1 MSNGFLSKRVKKR
14 DQIGI
19 TSDRYE
25 FLGLDQA
32 EPDLG
37 DPLVGP
43 SSIGVNPAP
52 VGQPYVLVAIQGQTG
67 KRYWTPPQGLSG
79 LGLIPGSFT
88 IRDEGVTVGLAQSF
102 TTLNFVGDG
111 ISVDAVGSGIDDQT
125 GIATVRVVHIGY
137 GNTNEIQYVNSA
149 GLQTGATGIVYA
161 NGNVGF
167 GSITP
172 TVKLDLVGDVLVSG
186 GGTFSYITVQ
196 NISAN
201 NSISIGSTQIVS
213 NTRQLRNILSI
224 DETTRLTIESALQ
237 LEPNNFN
244 SLNVSGV
251 GTFGGKVDLNG
262 GAEIDGQTTVE
273 NLNVTGIATV
283 ATARLNAGTATLST
297 ANIVNSNVSGVS
309 TLANVIISSGLATFT
324 SAVSTNLNVS
334 GIATIVEAK
343 ITNSNISGFST
354 ISSLLV
360 TGNAD
365 VSGNFSVDNN
375 TLYVDSNNNR
385 VGIGT
390 SNAQYTL
397 DVLGNVNIDG
407 TLYVDGSSGLAG
419 QVLTSSGLGT
429 PFWGNLGDV
438 TAGAANSI
446 TIGDSDFNA
455 IVYPILS
462 PVTTGVSTVS
472 VDSDGLAYNPFTN
485 RLGIG
490 SAIPSVEL
498 DVSGDVNV
506 TKTVTAKNFVG
517 DLSAGIATITTLNT
531 GDITVQF
538 AQGTNLN
545 YTGVGT
551 IATLRAT
558 NSTLTNLISTD
569 ATVTDI
575 DGTNLNYTG
584 VGTIATLKSTNST
597 LTNLTSTDAT
607 ITDIDGTNLNYSG
620 VGTVTTLASTNATI
634 TNLTSTDATI
644 TDIDGTNLNYSGVGT
659 IATLRSTSATLTN
672 LISTDATVT
681 DIDGTNLNYT
691 GVGTIATLYTGS
703 ITGPAEIVIDPTTIG
718 DNSGSVRI
726 KGDLFVDGTQTIV
739 NSTTVELADFNVGI
753 ATTVGTNILL
763 DGAGIGI
770 GATGIRK
777 TLSWN
782 NNSTSLKSSENF
794 DLNSGKS
801 YKINGTE
808 ILSSSHLNVPNINIS
823 GISTLANVRI
833 ATGIATF
840 NYLDVVN
847 LNISGTASITSGIAS
862 ITTAYI
868 GIGTIADFTTTNLN
882 VVGITTTRNLNV
894 GTGGTVLSTTSRGYV
909 GINSTSARAELDIR
923 GNAVVSGVITATKFV
938 GNVEVPTVTATNF
951 SADTAYIGI
960 TTTLRLEVGIGGTA
974 LTVNQSGFVGI
985 NTRFPQSRL
994 SVGGT
999 ISEIVNGVYYDVLTT
1014 QDIGLGTSQVPSNN
1028 ELGALAYL
1036 DEYLPPQFASG
1047 IVTTSNFNTVTV
1059 DSFATNATRSSKYL
1073 IQVSCKGQ
1081 FQPGSGSVS
1090 NLVPG
1095 SFYMPG
1101 TYTGVGL
1108 TGGSG
1113 YDALAT
1119 ITVNGTTATVVNTT
1133 TFNVFTTSSPH
1144 GIGNSQPVRFALDIF
1159 KAAYV
1164 GIVSSDV
1171 FYTRAPHGI
1180 GSSVAVS
1187 FASSVT
1193 NPLGIAITA
1202 GQTYYATGTG
1212 STTFTVQYS
1221 VGGNRVI
1228 NMSDTTFTGLGNT
1241 ATLAGLAITANNIVY
1256 ATGIGLTTFSVSYVS
1271 GGSSIV
1277 AVGVTQL
1284 SNTVSISGGV
1294 SSVAITTTGSG
1305 YRQGQVLTVN
1315 TNNIGTVGSGF
1326 SFTTGPLVDDFQVS
1340 DILVLQTVGSASTNV
1355 EVIEYVTLANN
1366 INLGEVTADINSGN
1380 VRVRFAP
1387 TYKKFNEIRV
1397 TRTSLD
1403 V

>member
-111 ISVDAVGSGIDDQT
+111 ISVDDVGSGIDDQT
-125 GIATVRVVHIGY
+125 GIATVRVIHIGY
-137 GNTNEIQYVNSA
+137 GNTNEIQYVNSV
-149 GLQTGATGIVYA
+149 GLQTGATGIVYV
-161 NGNVGF
+161 NGNIGF
-167 GSITP
+167 GSINP
-172 TVKLDLVGDVLVSG
+172 TVKLDLIGDVLVSG
-186 GGTFSYITVQ
+186 GGTFSYVTL
-196 NISAN
+196 ADLTAT

-213 NTRQLRNILSI
+213 NSRELQNIASI
-224 DETTRLTIESALQ
+224 DEITRLTLESALE
-237 LEPNNFN
+237 LDPNDFN
-244 SLNVSGV
+244 TLNVAGV
-251 GTFGGKVDLNG
+251 GTFGGKVDLDSGVEVNG
-262 GAEIDGQTTVE
+262 QATLE
-273 NLNVTGIATV
+273 NLNVTGVATV
-283 ATARLNAGTATLST
+283 STAYLNAGEVTLST
-297 ANIVNSNVSGVS
+297 ADITNANVTGVT
-309 TLANVIISSGLATFT
+309 TLANVIISDGDVTLT
-324 SAVSTNLNVS
+324 SLDTTDLNVS
-334 GIATIVEAK
+334 GVATIATLNAI
-343 ITNSNISGFST
+343 NSSISGIST
-354 ISSLLV
+354 ISTLSV
-360 TGNAD
+360 TGNATFD
-365 VSGNFSVDNN
+365 TN
-375 TLYVDSNNNR
+375 TLYVNSSNHT

-390 SNAQYTL
+390 TNGQYTL
-397 DVLGNVNIDG
+397 DVLGDVNVDG
-407 TLYVDGSSGLAG
+407 TLYVAGSSGLAG
-419 QVLTSSGLGT
+419 QVLTSSGLGN

-446 TIGDSDFNA
+446 TVGDSDFDA
-455 IVYPILS
+455 IVYPIFS
-462 PVTTGVSTVS
+462 PVISGVTTVS
-472 VDSDGLAYNPFTN
+472 LDSDGLVYNASSN

-490 SAIPSVEL
+490 SAIPSAEL
-498 DVSGDVNV
+498 DVSGDVAV
-506 TKTVTAKNFVG
+506 TNTVTASNFVG
-517 DLSAGIATITTLNT
+517 DLSAGMATITTLNT
-531 GDITVQF
+531 GNITVQF
-538 AQGTNLN
+538 AQGDNLN

-551 IATLRAT
+551 IATIV
-558 NSTLTNLISTD
+558 STS
-569 ATVTDI
+569 
-575 DGTNLNYTG
+575 
-584 VGTIATLKSTNST
+584 
-597 LTNLTSTDAT
+597 AT
-607 ITDIDGTNLNYSG
+607 ITNLSSTNATIADLDGTNLNYSG
-620 VGTVTTLASTNATI
+620 VGTVATLNSTTATI
-634 TNLTSTDATI
+634 TNLSSTDASI
-644 TDIDGTNLNYSGVGT
+644 TDLDGTNLNYSGVGT
-659 IATLRSTSATLTN
+659 IATLNSTSATLTN
-672 LISTDATVT
+672 LTSTDASIT
-681 DIDGTNLNYT
+681 DLDGTNLNYS
-691 GVGTIATLYTGS
+691 GVGTIATLNSTTATITNLSSTSGTVTNLSGTNLNYSGVGTVSTLYSGS
-703 ITGPAEIVIDPTTIG
+703 ITGPSEIIIDPTTIG

-726 KGDLFVDGTQTIV
+726 KGDLYVDGTQTIV

-753 ATTVGTNILL
+753 ATTVSTNSLL

-770 GATGIRK
+770 GATSIRK

-794 DLNSGKS
+794 DLAGGKA
-801 YKINGTE
+801 YKIGGVE
-808 ILSSSHLNVPNINIS
+808 LLSASHLNIPNINIS
-823 GISTLANVRI
+823 GISTLANVKI

-840 NYLDVVN
+840 TYLDVVN

-882 VVGITTTRNLNV
+882 VTGIATTRRLNV
-894 GTGGTVLSTTSRGYV
+894 GVGGTIISTTAGGYV
-909 GINSTSARAELDIR
+909 GIHSTTPRADLDIR

-938 GNVEVPTVTATNF
+938 GNIEVPFVTATNLE
-951 SADTAYIGI
+951 AQTIYATGV
-960 TTTLRLEVGIGGTA
+960 TTSIRLEVGIGGTA
-974 LTVNQSGFVGI
+974 LTVNQTGFVGI

-999 ISEIVNGVYYDVLTT
+999 ISEVINGVYYDVLTT

-1036 DEYLPPQFASG
+1036 DEYFPPQFFSG
-1047 IVTTSNFNTVTV
+1047 IVTTSSYDTITV
-1059 DSFATNATRSSKYL
+1059 DSFSTNSIRSAKYL
-1073 IQVSCKGQ
+1073 IQTSCKGQ
-1081 FQPGSGSVS
+1081 FQPGSGSIS
-1090 NLVPG
+1090 SITSG
-1095 SFYMPG
+1095 TFYMPG

-1119 ITVNGTTATVVNTT
+1119 ITVNGTTATVINSGIS

-1144 GIGNSQPVRFALDIF
+1144 GIGSSQPVRFASNIF

-1171 FYTRAPHGI
+1171 FYTKAPHGI
-1180 GSSVAVS
+1180 GNSVAVS
-1187 FASSVT
+1187 FATSALS
-1193 NPLGIAITA
+1193 PLGVAVTA
-1202 GQTYYATGTG
+1202 GTTYYATGTG
-1212 STTFTVQYS
+1212 TTSFTIQYS
-1221 VGGNRVI
+1221 VGGSQVI
-1228 NMSDTTFTGLGNT
+1228 NISNTTFAGLGNT
-1241 ATLAGLAITANNIVY
+1241 AVLAGLAITANNIVY

-1277 AVGVTQL
+1277 AVGVTEFSGGNL
-1284 SNTVSISGGV
+1284 LSISGGV

-1305 YRQGQVLTVN
+1305 YIEGDVITVN
-1315 TNNIGTVGSGF
+1315 TNDIGTVGTGF
-1326 SFTTGPLVDDFQVS
+1326 SFTVGNLVQDFQTS

-1355 EVIEYVTLANN
+1355 ELIEYVTIANKN
-1366 INLGEVTADINSGN
+1366 TLGELTTDINSGN
-1380 VRVRFAP
+1380 VRIRFTP
-1387 TYKKFNEIRV
+1387 LYQKFNEIRV
-1397 TRTSLD
+1397 TRNTLD